1 VPSSRV
7 QAQMAQDAWKKF
19 REENCQFIAGANGG
33 MDIWVQANAV
43 DCELEETYKRQ
54 ELLEQILKDK
64 RQTLRPW
71 QDYEFQ
77 YQGRTSLN
85 GGRYVEVNAFCN
97 RGAVDD
103 KFLRSKWLKVFDG
116 GTCYFSGKFDPATNH
131 AFDLDVNG
139 LA

>member
-43 DCELEETYKRQ
+43 DCELEETYKR
-54 ELLEQILKDK
+54 
-64 RQTLRPW
+64 